1 MAAKKK
7 HHRKSA
13 RRHTGAARHRRVSGR
28 KTTRRRRRVGK
39 HEALTDAIV
48 MGVGLVGGAVLT
60 PFVIQGVSTSL
71 GSAAASMPAWMVPGG
86 ALATGA
92 VVAGVSLKHKNH
104 FFTGV
109 GAGMAAIGAVL
120 VANEAG
126 LNEPGISGTAFS
138 NNAAPGSSAVTTS
151 VGCRKMGAR
160 PFLSNTVGNMSSLEA
175 QAIGALYSN

>member
-7 HHRKSA
+7 HHSKTR
-13 RRHTGAARHRRVSGR
+13 RRHPGGTKHRRVTGK
-28 KTTRRRRRVGK
+28 KTIRRRRRVGK

-60 PFVIQGVSTSL
+60 PFVIQGVNTAL
-71 GSAAASMPAWMVPGG
+71 GAAAASMPAWMVPGG

-92 VVAGVSLKHKNH
+92 VVAGVSLNHKNH
-104 FFTGV
+104 FFTGL
-109 GAGMAAIGAVL
+109 GAGMAAIGAVM

-126 LNEPGISGTAFS
+126 LNEPGIAGTAFS

-151 VGCRKMGAR
+151 IGCRRSVGQAH
-160 PFLSNTVGNMSSLEA
+160 LSNSVGNMSSMEA